1 MKQRGAGAWRPA
13 LRQLDAGATTIER
26 CDMLNLD
33 DPRFR
38 LNDLLTKYEAQ
49 APREPASPP
58 DEARQEAI
66 VEAFD
71 RLARHIIRPAMEE
84 IGAELERRG
93 QEYEI
98 LIAPGQQITM
108 HLYPPVLRRSAYTT
122 SWCPYVS
129 FSRDASTAKVHI
141 AQSTLMPNGQGC
153 AEITDTLPIEQV
165 TRQYVETQILDV
177 LGNVLGAATG

>member
-1 MKQRGAGAWRPA
+1 
-13 LRQLDAGATTIER
+13 
-26 CDMLNLD
+26 MLNLD

-38 LNDLLTKYEAQ
+38 LNDLLTKYEASTV
-49 APREPASPP
+49 AKEPAPQP
-58 DEARQEAI
+58 AQALEEAI

-71 RLARHIIRPAMEE
+71 QLARRVIRPAMEE

-153 AEITDTLPIEQV
+153 AEITDTLPIDQI
-165 TRQYVETQILDV
+165 TRRYVETQILDV
-177 LGNVLGAATG
+177 LGSVLGAAKG

>member
-1 MKQRGAGAWRPA
+1 
-13 LRQLDAGATTIER
+13 
-26 CDMLNLD
+26 MLNLD

-38 LNDLLTKYEAQ
+38 LNDLLTRYGALTVVK
-49 APREPASPP
+49 EPASQPTQA
-58 DEARQEAI
+58 EQEAI

-71 RLARHIIRPAMEE
+71 RLARDVIRPAMEE

-122 SWCPYVS
+122 SCSPYVS
-129 FSRDASTAKVHI
+129 FSRDASTERIHI

-153 AEITDTLPIEQV
+153 AEITDTLPLDQV
-165 TRQYVETQILDV
+165 TRRYVETQICDV
-177 LGNVLGAATG
+177 LGKVLGAAKG